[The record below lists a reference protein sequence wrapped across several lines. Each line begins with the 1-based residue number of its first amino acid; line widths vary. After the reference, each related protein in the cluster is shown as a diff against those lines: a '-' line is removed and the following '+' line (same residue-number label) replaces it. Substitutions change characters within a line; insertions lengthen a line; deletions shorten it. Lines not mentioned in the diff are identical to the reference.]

1 MGRSERLI
9 KTGNSWFSPKDID
22 VSPRISTAGG
32 RALKGLG
39 GFTAY
44 QTLSN
49 SEYRQA
55 TYGSEAAGDK
65 IRGRE
70 GKSPDS
76 QLRSPN
82 PR

>member
-9 KTGNSWFSPKDID
+9 KLGNSWFSPKDID
-22 VSPRISTAGG
+22 VSRRISTAGG

-39 GFTAY
+39 GLTAY

-49 SEYRQA
+49 SEYRQV
-55 TYGSEAAGDK
+55 TFGRQAAGDK
-65 IRGRE
+65 FRRQK
-70 GKSPDS
+70 GKSPDF
-76 QLRSPN
+76 QLRPPN

>member
-9 KTGNSWFSPKDID
+9 KLGNSWFSPKNID
-22 VSPRISTAGG
+22 VLRRNSAVGG
-32 RALKGLG
+32 RALTGLG
-39 GFTAY
+39 GRKAY

-55 TYGSEAAGDK
+55 TSGRQAAGDK
-65 IRGRE
+65 FRGQE

-76 QLRSPN
+76 QLRSLSEC
-82 PR
+82 